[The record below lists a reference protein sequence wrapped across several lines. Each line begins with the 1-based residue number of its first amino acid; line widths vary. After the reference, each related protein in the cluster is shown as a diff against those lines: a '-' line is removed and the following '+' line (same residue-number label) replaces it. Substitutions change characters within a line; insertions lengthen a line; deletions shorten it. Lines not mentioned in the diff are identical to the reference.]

1 MTNLKYLIYF
11 SVFVLS
17 TIANDQTLL
26 LASQEKLVISGSSTM
41 APLIAEI
48 GKRFENLHP
57 GTRVDV
63 QTGGSSRGIADT
75 VNGLADIGM
84 VSRALKP
91 QEHYLHGAAI
101 AHDGI
106 TMILHKDNPVD
117 ELSNDQIKS
126 IYSGTITNWKTVGGL
141 DAPITIINKAEGR
154 STLELFLQYFQLSNR
169 MIRAHVIIGDNEQG
183 IKIIAGNP
191 HAIGYVSVGTAQYD
205 ATHEVPIKLLALH
218 HIPAT
223 LETVQAG
230 TFPLS
235 RPLTLV
241 SKNAFTGL
249 AQTFIEFSRSQAVHD
264 LILKQYFVPIP

>member
-1 MTNLKYLIYF
+1 
-11 SVFVLS
+11 
-17 TIANDQTLL
+17 
-26 LASQEKLVISGSSTM
+26 M

-48 GKRFENLHP
+48 GKRFEHLHP
-57 GTRVDV
+57 GTRIDV

-84 VSRALKP
+84 VSRALKS
-91 QEHYLHGAAI
+91 QEDALHGATI

-117 ELSNDQIKS
+117 ELSNEQIRS
-126 IYSGTITNWKTVGGL
+126 IYLGEITNWKTVGGRE
-141 DAPITIINKAEGR
+141 APIIVVNKAEGR

-169 MIRAHVIIGDNEQG
+169 VIRAHVIIGDNEQG
-183 IKIIAGNP
+183 IKTIAGNP

-205 ATHEVPIKLLALH
+205 ATHNVPIKLLALH
-218 HIPAT
+218 QIPAT
-223 LETVQAG
+223 LEAVQTG

-241 SKNAFTGL
+241 SRDPFTGL
-249 AQTFIEFSRSQAVHD
+249 AKTFIEFSQSSAVHD
-264 LILKQYFVPIP
+264 LILKQYFSPLP

>member
-1 MTNLKYLIYF
+1 MIKLKYLIWL
-11 SVFVLS
+11 SVFALS
-17 TIANDQTLL
+17 IMANSQGLVM
-26 LASQEKLVISGSSTM
+26 ASQEKLVISGSSTM
-41 APLIAEI
+41 APLVAEI
-48 GKRFENLHP
+48 GKRFEHLHP

-84 VSRALKP
+84 VSRALKA
-91 QEHYLHGAAI
+91 QEDALHGATI

-117 ELSNDQIKS
+117 KLSNEQIRS
-126 IYSGTITNWKTVGGL
+126 IYLGEITNWKTIGGQK
-141 DAPITIINKAEGR
+141 APITVVNKAEGR

-183 IKIIAGNP
+183 IKTIAGNP

-205 ATHEVPIKLLALH
+205 ATHDVPIKLLALH
-218 HIPAT
+218 QIPAT

-241 SKNAFTGL
+241 SRAPFTGL
-249 AQTFIEFSRSQAVHD
+249 AKTFIEFSRSSAVHD
-264 LILKQYFVPIP
+264 LILKQYFVPLP